1 MWYKLPVSDRMSL
14 MKTYRKG
21 GFSYNDMVKDYNNSY
36 EKFSGGGEKKPTF
49 NEFYKTVNPDFN
61 DTTIYN
67 LREAYNELPY
77 KTTEAWRV
85 NPEQNHLP
93 DTYKLPNHETFSDE
107 SKYYKPG
114 MRAVHWKTNQIYN
127 SPKINQYQDGGT
139 SDDSSFLEK
148 TLNVLDY
155 PQKQMMKQLTG
166 KEQYPSEYLKEK
178 GYNNKWVGLAAD
190 IVADPMNFLP
200 IAKLKYLKGLSGVKD
215 LDKIN
220 TIKKQ
225 YNTAVKT
232 SSYIDNGQDALK
244 VVYEPAKAAVKPKIA
259 EPYLLRSTRKMTKEE
274 EIMDSFLSHET
285 SNKNKLKRTT
295 NYSNPNLQNKK

>member
-14 MKTYRKG
+14 MKTYKKG
-21 GFSYNDMVKDYNNSY
+21 GFSYNDMVKDYNDSY
-36 EKFSGGGEKKPTF
+36 QKFGEGGTF
-49 NEFYKTVNPDFN
+49 NTGSGPVSIEPTPNVRQPISEPNYNYNDNYNAYISQYTGGTMFGVNAKFGN
-61 DTTIYN
+61 
-67 LREAYNELPY
+67 
-77 KTTEAWRV
+77 V
-85 NPEQNHLP
+85 NVGAKVFRTKGFTDNYSG
-93 DTYKLPNHETFSDE
+93 DR
-107 SKYYKPG
+107 YKP
-114 MRAVHWKTNQIYN
+114 
-127 SPKINQYQDGGT
+127 QYFPQVNVGYVKKFQDGGT

-148 TLNVLDY
+148 TLNMLDY

-166 KEQYPSEYLKEK
+166 KEQSPSEYLKEK

-190 IVADPMNFLP
+190 IVVDPMNFLP
-200 IAKLKYLKGLSGVKD
+200 IAKLKYLKVLSGAKD

-232 SSYIDNGQDALK
+232 SAYIDNGQDALK
-244 VVYEPAKAAVKPKIA
+244 VVYEPAKVAVKPKIA